1 MFKFL
6 KKLFGIK
13 QPMYDET
20 DHLTPAGLAMIA
32 RSSKE
37 DKDRKDTWSQEKLDK
52 WYHTTFLT
60 KALEKSTNGCTCLD
74 MWDIHGNDYNSVSWT
89 QRQNYLIEKGFS
101 IDNCGGSCY
110 VFWN

>member
-37 DKDRKDTWSQEKLDK
+37 DKDRKDTW
-52 WYHTTFLT
+52 
-60 KALEKSTNGCTCLD
+60 TCLD